1 MFYQILNECGLR
13 LGPSVQWIEQLWH
26 SESEVLARF
35 RLPLKSESKTAYGL
49 GVSPGVHDA
58 CAQLFYIFLQKTGA
72 SDMKFMVS
80 RWKNFAFN
88 LNHRSDEIW
97 CHVRLEK
104 LSVEEG
110 NMKGSYGL
118 YNSTGHSWACV
129 DECSMK
135 VIERQK
141 EDAIKRAMEQIQT
154 ISLAGNDEALIES
167 LKAAT
172 DTERKQI
179 MQNYLHESIAKLL
192 KMRAGELSTSKSLLE
207 IGMDSLVGF
216 ECKTKIEKALDISL
230 PVQVLIEGPSIN
242 DLANQILSILG
253 LRPFVNPGR
262 EKYQLGDNALWFP
275 NRKLSTKSRFSLYC
289 LPPGGLGASIFRSWA
304 DELPDD
310 IEVCPIQM
318 PGKETRIEEEPIT
331 NIEAAVEAIKNVLL
345 SDIKGPYGFFGHSLG
360 ALIAYRLA
368 ARMMAVAPVRPQHL
382 FVAAYSAPRFDPNPH
397 LKNMLE
403 LFKGEGFTNIPDP
416 RSVENIEP
424 EKLRNILRVVFP
436 DVPEL
441 SKEDL
446 VQVLTFLLADLK
458 IVESYRY
465 KPEPDFDGLS
475 AIG

>member
-1 MFYQILNECGLR
+1 LHVQGRIELNESGARQAFPSVLFDEIIDRCKSEYSGLMFYQILNECGLR

-72 SDMKFMVS
+72 SDMKFMVP

-110 NMKGSYGL
+110 NMKGSYSL

-135 VIERQK
+135 VIGRQK
-141 EDAIKRAMEQIQT
+141 EEAIKRTMEQIQT

-179 MQNYLHESIAKLL
+179 MQNYLHESIVKLL

-242 DLANQILSILG
+242 DLANQILSI
-253 LRPFVNPGR
+253 
-262 EKYQLGDNALWFP
+262 
-275 NRKLSTKSRFSLYC
+275 
-289 LPPGGLGASIFRSWA
+289 
-304 DELPDD
+304 
-310 IEVCPIQM
+310 
-318 PGKETRIEEEPIT
+318 
-331 NIEAAVEAIKNVLL
+331 
-345 SDIKGPYGFFGHSLG
+345 
-360 ALIAYRLA
+360 
-368 ARMMAVAPVRPQHL
+368 
-382 FVAAYSAPRFDPNPH
+382 
-397 LKNMLE
+397 
-403 LFKGEGFTNIPDP
+403 
-416 RSVENIEP
+416 ENIEP

-441 SKEDL
+441 SKDDL

-465 KPEPDFDGLS
+465 KPEPDFDVPITAFHGKNDVVVKDYEMKSWGEMTS
-475 AIG
+475 AFFEMHVLDGDHLFLKNARERTVLLNLIGKDLVCQLHEESNKNELNDVFMN